1 MLDVAVIEDAGA
13 AEATLDPIRARLLAE
28 LRDPASAATVAARM
42 GLPRQKVNYHL
53 RMLEHHG
60 LVVLVDERRRGNVT
74 ERVMGATA
82 RSYVISPAALPQVA
96 PDPALEPNRLS
107 ASWMLALAARLV
119 RDVGTLITGA
129 DRARQRLATFAMD
142 GEVTFAS
149 AADRAAFVAELAA
162 GTARLVEKYHS
173 DAATGGRKHR
183 LIVALH
189 PSVKEAPV
197 QGPAQITETAGSPG
211 PSRES

>member
-107 ASWMLALAARLV
+107 ARWMLALAARLV

-162 GTARLVEKYHS
+162 GTARLVEKYHC

-189 PSVKEAPV
+189 PSIKEAPV

>member
-183 LIVALH
+183 LVVALH

-197 QGPAQITETAGSPG
+197 QGPAQNTETAGSPG